1 MLPDRLKQN
10 RTEGFQTL
18 GKWILTAALSLVLA
32 IVTDRIL
39 LVLIG
44 KAVHVAGIAK
54 LIRYF
59 EAVQYFSYKR
69 IYFFFV
75 IIWFFLIVYRKGTDW
90 AVRRRY
96 VLTFFLLWM
105 LVLGKF
111 SGSSLD
117 GFDGMLAGNTPEHE
131 KMNILGYAQGIRAD
145 EWAIE
150 KPYYFA
156 QVSGNQDAP
165 YYNDN
170 LMINGADM
178 VVMGFAPVKDLM
190 ILARPALWGFLFL
203 PVEYA
208 FSYYWNIRLLLLF
221 LGAFE
226 FGRLL
231 LKNERISILAAI
243 SLVFAGPVQWWL
255 SQMSIDMMYAGM
267 YAVVSWVSLITNEKM
282 YKKMICACG
291 LAFWGNVYIYVM
303 YPAQQIPF
311 GYLFLTV
318 VLYLG
323 WKNREKKPF
332 GNRKNIVCYFFV
344 AVWTAAMAV
353 HFIQKSGPAVQIMT
367 NTVYPGTK
375 RSWGNYDWDYELL
388 KFINLFTSSY
398 KDSSYL
404 NNCEISQ
411 FIYFLPFLL
420 IILFLLIK
428 KRKGREEVLCAGTLF
443 ATSFVLWIFTKL
455 PNETMISNLLFGGMT
470 YPRRIY
476 LAAGFGFFWVLW
488 ILVGCSCRL
497 NETLLQETNRSK
509 FVNLIIYVIIIFS
522 VCSPNLGQY
531 FMDSMFIPGMAVLI
545 VCVIMYGKL
554 GDLLLRGKAS
564 YVKRFAILYT
574 VISVMQT
581 ILINP
586 LASGLDAVYEKKSLE
601 QVRQIAA
608 DDPDGRWMISGN
620 AGIGNL
626 VSMQGVKR
634 CSGYYYYPDI
644 DMMKIIDPEEKYI
657 DLWNAFTAL
666 DMRLTEGEN
675 YVESPDWI
683 PSLIVYVNLETAR
696 KLNIHYIFT
705 TMEEP
710 ESYIETGILQ
720 KLYEDEQ
727 DNAKI
732 YQIHYETDREAV

>member
-1 MLPDRLKQN
+1 M
-10 RTEGFQTL
+10 

-170 LMINGADM
+170 LMINGADI

-666 DMRLTEGEN
+666 DMRL
-675 YVESPDWI
+675 
-683 PSLIVYVNLETAR
+683 IVYVNLETAR